1 MLSPGP
7 CSSAATRH
15 PDFLNSLRCLVR
27 RIPGP
32 QLHRKDTLPPAR
44 AILWVEKIHKGTAN
58 RRGDHDCGHSRHPI
72 RAATFGPV
80 PSPKTTLHASNQG
93 THRLSCLG
101 YSTSNL
107 ESGVTILSPKRLHP
121 PAAILSALRI

>member
-32 QLHRKDTLPPAR
+32 QLHREDTLPPAR
-44 AILWVEKIHKGTAN
+44 PILWVEKIHEGTTKCG
-58 RRGDHDCGHSRHPI
+58 GDDDASHSRDPI

-80 PSPKTTLHASNQG
+80 PSPKTALHASNQG
-93 THRLSCLG
+93 LYRLSSLG

-107 ESGVTILSPKRLHP
+107 ESGLTILSPKRLHP
-121 PAAILSALRI
+121 PAAILAVMRI